1 MHASGLKR
9 FTVAILLASC
19 AGAALAQYVWLNE
32 QGVKQ
37 YSDTPPPASVPNS
50 KILKTPRGS
59 VPASAPAK
67 AAEEKIAEDDNAKKE
82 KGPQTTAEKNA
93 DYNKRMLEKADKDK
107 EAEQKAKL
115 AADKKKGCE
124 QASNYKR
131 VLDSGERISR
141 MDPSGERSY
150 MSDEERAQETRNNNR
165 VMDECK

>member
-19 AGAALAQYVWLNE
+19 AGAALAQYVWLND

-50 KILKTPRGS
+50 KILKAPRGA
-59 VPASAPAK
+59 VQPGAPAK
-67 AAEEKIAEDDNAKKE
+67 VAEETASEGDAAK

-93 DYNKRMLEKADKDK
+93 EYNKRKTEKAEKDK
-107 EAEQKAKL
+107 EAEQKEKL
-115 AADKKKGCE
+115 AADKKKNCE

-131 VLDSGERISR
+131 ALDSGERISS
-141 MDPSGERSY
+141 MDKAGERY
-150 MSDEERAQETRNNNR
+150 YLSDEQRAKATQDANR
-165 VMDECK
+165 ALEDCK

>member
-1 MHASGLKR
+1 MHAPGLKR
-9 FTVAILLASC
+9 FTVAILLVSC

-32 QGVKQ
+32 HGVKQ
-37 YSDTPPPASVPNS
+37 YSDTTPPASVPNS
-50 KILKTPRGS
+50 KILKSPKGS
-59 VPASAPAK
+59 VPASAPTKTADEP
-67 AAEEKIAEDDNAKKE
+67 ASEGNVAKKAPE
-82 KGPQTTAEKNA
+82 TTAEKNA
-93 DYNKRMLEKADKDK
+93 DYNKRKLEQAGKDK
-107 EAEQKAKL
+107 EAEQKTKL
-115 AADKKKGCE
+115 AADKKKNCE

>member
-9 FTVAILLASC
+9 FTVAIMLASC
-19 AGAALAQYVWLNE
+19 AGAAWSQYVWLNDK
-32 QGVKQ
+32 GVKQ

-50 KILKTPRGS
+50 KILKSPNGS
-59 VPASAPAK
+59 VQAGAPAK
-67 AAEEKIAEDDNAKKE
+67 AVDEKADEGDGAKKAPE
-82 KGPQTTAEKNA
+82 TIAEKNA
-93 DYNKRMLEKADKDK
+93 DYNKRKMAQAEKDK

-115 AADKKKGCE
+115 AADKKKNCE

-141 MDPSGERSY
+141 MDKSGERSY
-150 MSDEERAQETRNNNR
+150 MTDEERAQETRNNNR